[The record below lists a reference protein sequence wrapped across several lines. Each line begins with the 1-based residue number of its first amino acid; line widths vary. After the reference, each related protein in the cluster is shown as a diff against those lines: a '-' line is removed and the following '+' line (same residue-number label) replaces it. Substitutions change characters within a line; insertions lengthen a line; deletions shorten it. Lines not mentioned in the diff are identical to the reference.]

1 MNMFGVARKDQRG
14 RLATAVIVQL
24 LPEGKTEHE
33 KTIPKQKNIS
43 PKLFF
48 GKSLAQD
55 APTEILRNQK
65 KFRK

>member
-1 MNMFGVARKDQRG
+1 MIMFGVARKDQRG
-14 RLATAVIVQL
+14 RLATVIVQL

-55 APTEILRNQK
+55 APTEILRNQN